1 MIRHMIFWNLAPTIT
16 PTNKLAVISKIKKKY
31 YEMADKIDGLA
42 AVSIDA
48 DLGFGTHDL
57 GLYCEF
63 ESWTALRNYYAH
75 PLCMDFM
82 AKTENILFDR
92 RCVDL
97 EVQ

>member
-1 MIRHMIFWNLAPTIT
+1 MIRHMIFWNLSPTIT
-16 PTNKLAVISKIKKKY
+16 PPHKLAVISEIKKRY
-31 YEMADKIDGLA
+31 SEMADQIDGLS

-63 ESWTALRNYYAH
+63 ESWTALKNYYAH
-75 PLCMDFM
+75 PLCMRFTAQM
-82 AKTENILFDR
+82 KNILFDH

-97 EVQ
+97 EV